1 MIYGNPSN
9 CNVYQPIRQP
19 AAHPMIRTRRP
30 GPGGTKRWESLH
42 HQKDGWNMLK
52 PYKSWKKHRYQ
63 VQIFRNHQQYGGW
76 ASVATGTVDLIP
88 LHTNHFRDLLRKIIK
103 WRKTTLNN
111 WTNPNMII
119 YNM

>member
-1 MIYGNPSN
+1 MATPPIVMFTNPFANELHIQWS
-9 CNVYQPIRQP
+9 VHADLDL
-19 AAHPMIRTRRP
+19 AAPNA
-30 GPGGTKRWESLH
+30 GGTLH

-88 LHTNHFRDLLRKIIK
+88 LHTNHFRDFLRKIIK
-103 WRKTTLNN
+103 WRKTTLK
-111 WTNPNMII
+111 
-119 YNM
+119 